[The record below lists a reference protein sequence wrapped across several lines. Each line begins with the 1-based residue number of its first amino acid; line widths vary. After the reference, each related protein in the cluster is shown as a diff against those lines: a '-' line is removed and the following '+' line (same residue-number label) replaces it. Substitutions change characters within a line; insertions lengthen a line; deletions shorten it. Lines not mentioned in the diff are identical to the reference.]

1 MVRYR
6 RPTDDTAVLLGRDGD
21 ETKADDPGFT
31 GADPPTANLGA
42 CLAPD
47 GSTGARVRMDLD
59 RPHAG
64 LVVGKRGYGKSYT
77 LGVLAEELAA
87 AEGVVP
93 VVVDPM
99 GAFASLGALDRVRV
113 VQQPRVRASA
123 LPARAWCDLLD
134 LSPEGAV
141 GGLVW
146 RAATEADTL
155 SGMCEYVETADA
167 DRATRRAATNHLR
180 LAEAWEV
187 FDPDGLTAG
196 YLLAGGT
203 VLDCS
208 GLDDAPTNALVRAIA
223 ADCYRARVDEH
234 HERLPWLLVD
244 EAHVFFDGVARPA
257 LERILTRGR
266 APGVSLVAATQR
278 PAALPDVAISQ
289 SDLLVAHRL
298 TAETDLDALARARP
312 TYATTSLDERL
323 PEAPG
328 EAIVVDDATEA
339 VHAVEVRERA
349 TPHGGASARASDD
362 GWTQRFSEHPTERP
376 AEQPAS
382 LQS

>member
-6 RPTDDTAVLLGRDGD
+6 RPLGDTAVLLGRDGD
-21 ETKADDPGFT
+21 ETETDDPGFT
-31 GADPPTANLGA
+31 DTDLPTAHLGA

-47 GSTGARVRMDLD
+47 GSTGARVCVDLD

-99 GAFASLGALDRVRV
+99 GAFTSLGGLDGVRV
-113 VQQPRVRASA
+113 VQHPRVRAST

-146 RAATEADTL
+146 RAATETDTL
-155 SGMCEYVETADA
+155 AGMCEYVETADA
-167 DRATRRAATNHLR
+167 DRATRRAATNHLQ
-180 LAEAWEV
+180 LARAWEV
-187 FDPDGLTAG
+187 FDPDGLAAG
-196 YLLAGGT
+196 DLLARGT

-208 GLDDAPTNALVRAIA
+208 RLDDAPINALVRAIA
-223 ADCYRARVDEH
+223 ADCYRVRVDGK
-234 HERLPWLLVD
+234 HEQLPWLLVD
-244 EAHVFFDGVARPA
+244 EAHVFFDGVAGPA

-266 APGVSLVAATQR
+266 APGISLVAATQR

-289 SDLLVAHRL
+289 SDLLIAHRL
-298 TAETDLDALARARP
+298 TAETDLEALARARP
-312 TYATTSLDERL
+312 TYATTALDERL

-328 EAIVVDDATEA
+328 ETVVIDDATEA
-339 VHAVEVRERA
+339 IHAVKVRERA
-349 TPHGGASARASDD
+349 TPHDGVSTRASDGRVVKRSPD
-362 GWTQRFSEHPTERP
+362 RSTEYRVGRP
-376 AEQPAS
+376 AS
-382 LQS
+382 IQS

>member
-6 RPTDDTAVLLGRDGD
+6 RPTGDTAVLLGRDGD
-21 ETKADDPGFT
+21 EADLDDSGFSGT
-31 GADPPTANLGA
+31 DPPTAHFGA

-47 GSTGARVRMDLD
+47 GSTGARVRVDLD

-64 LVVGKRGYGKSYT
+64 LIVGKRGYGKSYT
-77 LGVLAEELAA
+77 LGVLAEELAD

-99 GAFASLGALDRVRV
+99 GAFASLGGLSGVRV
-113 VQQPRVRASA
+113 VQRPRVRAAA
-123 LPARAWCDLLD
+123 LPARAWCDLLN

-155 SGMCEYVETADA
+155 AGMCEYVETADA

-180 LAEAWEV
+180 LARAWEV
-187 FDPDGLTAG
+187 FHPDGLTASDV
-196 YLLAGGT
+196 LAGGT

-208 GLDDAPTNALVRAIA
+208 GLDDAPMNALVRAIA
-223 ADCYRARVDEH
+223 ADCYRVRVDEQ
-234 HERLPWLLVD
+234 HEQLPWLLVD
-244 EAHVFFDGVARPA
+244 EAHVFFDGVAAPA

-266 APGVSLVAATQR
+266 APGIGLVTATQR

-298 TAETDLDALARARP
+298 TAEADLEALARARP

-323 PEAPG
+323 PETPG
-328 EAIVVDDATEA
+328 EAVVIDDATEA
-339 VHAVEVRERA
+339 VHAVTVRERA
-349 TPHGGASARASDD
+349 TPHGGASARASN
-362 GWTQRFSEHPTERP
+362 GWTQRSPGQSPERQV
-376 AEQPAS
+376 ERSAS